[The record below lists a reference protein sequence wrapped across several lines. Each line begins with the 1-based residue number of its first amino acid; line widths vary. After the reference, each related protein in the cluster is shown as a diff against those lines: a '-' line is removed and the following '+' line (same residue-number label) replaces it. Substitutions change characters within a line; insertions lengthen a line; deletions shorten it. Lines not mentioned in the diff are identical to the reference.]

1 VKPGFRE
8 IDREPLAAFATN
20 LYERDLKGMKMV
32 SLISVATFFFAGTII
47 SKAADL
53 TRISNETGVSADTL
67 QAERTSTGLG
77 WGELEKAHLLANA
90 SGRSFDDVVA
100 AHQGGEGWGKI
111 ARDNGLNLGRVVSG
125 ARRSSKATS
134 HAQNSRT
141 AHGNSSMVHGRSASH
156 IGRGHG
162 KSMTMGSI
170 RRGSSNHASSHG
182 MAGMNHGAGHGR

>member
-1 VKPGFRE
+1 
-8 IDREPLAAFATN
+8 
-20 LYERDLKGMKMV
+20 MKML
-32 SLISVATFFFAGTII
+32 SLIAGGVFLFAGTIV
-47 SKAADL
+47 SRAENL
-53 TRISNETGVSADTL
+53 TRISNEAGVSADTL

-90 SGRSFDDVVA
+90 SGRSFDDIVA

-134 HAQNSRT
+134 HAQNSQT
-141 AHGNSSMVHGRSASH
+141 VHGNRSMVHGRSASH
-156 IGRGHG
+156 ISRSHG

-170 RRGSSNHASSHG
+170 RRSSSVRMNRASSHG
-182 MAGMNHGAGHGR
+182 MAGMNHGGGHGR